1 VLWIV
6 TKKVIQKGDG
16 ELGLKFNLVIKG
28 LTVSYGYKTIL
39 NNIFL
44 GLNSGRLVGII
55 GANGSGKSTLL
66 KSILGIASIDSGG
79 MLINGK
85 SIESFASKIAYLPQK
100 DEIDT
105 QFPVTV
111 RDVVLMGR
119 NAIKQV
125 GAGYNKLDYQLMND
139 ALEEL
144 GLTAIKDRQISEI
157 SGGQLQRVF
166 IARALCQESSIL
178 MLDEP
183 FVGVDVTT
191 EEKIIQIL
199 KGLAKQGKMIIMVHH
214 DLSKVTQY
222 FDDVIMM
229 NQRVVAYGDVA
240 EIFTNENIQKT
251 FEAQLPILHQKDQ
264 FIR

>member
-1 VLWIV
+1 
-6 TKKVIQKGDG
+6 
-16 ELGLKFNLVIKG
+16 
-28 LTVSYGYKTIL
+28 
-39 NNIFL
+39 
-44 GLNSGRLVGII
+44 
-55 GANGSGKSTLL
+55 
-66 KSILGIASIDSGG
+66 
-79 MLINGK
+79 
-85 SIESFASKIAYLPQK
+85 
-100 DEIDT
+100 
-105 QFPVTV
+105 
-111 RDVVLMGR
+111 
-119 NAIKQV
+119 
-125 GAGYNKLDYQLMND
+125 MND

-144 GLTAIKDRQISEI
+144 GLKAIKDRQISEI

-166 IARALCQESSIL
+166 IARALCQEASIL

-229 NQRVVAYGDVA
+229 NQRVVAYGNVA
-240 EIFTNENIQKT
+240 ETFTNENIQKT